1 MTITIEMIDELRKRA
16 NVGFEDARDAL
27 ERCDGNMLEALIY
40 LEKNNKFKAARA
52 EEKECFFDKIKA
64 LIKRG
69 NNIRF
74 KVRKREITVLNLSLT
89 VSILIGV
96 FAFHI
101 SIIALVIA
109 LLAGYKFKF
118 EKNNGEDMKV
128 NETINK
134 MHDNIDNFKRKFAE
148 DVEVESK

>member
-40 LEKNNKFKAARA
+40 LEKNNKFKGARG

-64 LIKRG
+64 LIKKG

-74 KVRKREITVLNLSLT
+74 KVRKREVTVLNLSLT

-101 SIIALVIA
+101 SVIALVIA

-134 MHDNIDNFKRKFAE
+134 MHDNIDSFKRKFAE